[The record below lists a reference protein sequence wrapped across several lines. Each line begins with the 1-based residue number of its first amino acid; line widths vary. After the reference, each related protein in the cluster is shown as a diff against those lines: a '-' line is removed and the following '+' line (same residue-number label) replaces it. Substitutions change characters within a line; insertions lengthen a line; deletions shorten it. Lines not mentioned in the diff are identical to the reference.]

1 MNLKESFRYQKF
13 LDTMLNQAR
22 RSLCDPDH
30 ILKVTRMHLR
40 NVANPDADNVEE
52 VVELDTPFFPND
64 DVIRFMEW
72 LVEERQKLSTAIGR
86 AKASVGFDID
96 AAIDANKFRQ
106 IVYGGIKN
114 MLAYNASKSKTQG
127 RDYRFN
133 INGDQ
138 TPYYYDIEV
147 TKEEAFDREA
157 SRNVMRRM
165 ITEADQ
171 VSADIDAA
179 LINIQVDYVPK
190 FDVNESFNDVMA
202 AFTEEH
208 CS

>member
-13 LDTMLNQAR
+13 LDNLLNQAR

-30 ILKVTRMHLR
+30 ILKVTKRHLR
-40 NVANPDADNVEE
+40 NAANPDAEDMEE

-72 LVEERQKLSTAIGR
+72 LVEERQKLSSAIGR

-106 IVYGGIKN
+106 IVYGSIKN
-114 MLAYNASKSKTQG
+114 MLEYHASKSKTQG

-138 TPYYYDIEV
+138 TPYYYEIEV
-147 TKEEAFDREA
+147 TKEEAFNREA
-157 SRNVMRRM
+157 SRDVMRRM

-179 LINIQVDYVPK
+179 LINIQVDYDPK
-190 FDVNESFNDVMA
+190 FDVNESFNDVMT
-202 AFTEEH
+202 AFTAEH

>member
-13 LDTMLNQAR
+13 LDTMMNQAR

-30 ILKVTRMHLR
+30 ILNVTKKHLR
-40 NVANPDADNVEE
+40 NAANPDAENVEE
-52 VVELDTPFFPND
+52 VIELDTPFFPND

-72 LVEERQKLSTAIGR
+72 LVDERQKLSVAIGR

-96 AAIDANKFRQ
+96 AAIEANKFRQ
-106 IVYGGIKN
+106 IVYGGIKS
-114 MLAYNASKSKTQG
+114 MLAYNSSKSKTQG

-157 SRNVMRRM
+157 SRAVMRKM
-165 ITEADQ
+165 ITDADQ

-179 LINIQVDYVPK
+179 LINIQVNYVPK

-202 AFTEEH
+202 VFTEEH

>member
-13 LDTMLNQAR
+13 LDTLLSQAR
-22 RSLCDPDH
+22 RSLVDPDH
-30 ILKVTRMHLR
+30 ILKVTKKHLR
-40 NVANPDADNVEE
+40 NAANPDAENVEE

-106 IVYGGIKN
+106 IVYSGIKG
-114 MLAYNASKSKTQG
+114 MLSYNASKSKTQG

-147 TKEEAFDREA
+147 TKEEAFNREA
-157 SRNVMRRM
+157 SRDVMRRM

-179 LINIQVDYVPK
+179 LINIQVDYDPK
-190 FDVNESFNDVMA
+190 FDVNESFDDVMT
-202 AFTEEH
+202 AFTAEH

>member
-13 LDTMLNQAR
+13 LDSMMSQAR
-22 RSLCDPDH
+22 RSLSNPDH
-30 ILKVTRMHLR
+30 ALRVTRKHLR
-40 NVANPDADNVEE
+40 SAANPDAVDIEE
-52 VVELDTPFFPND
+52 ILELDTPFFPND
-64 DVIRFMEW
+64 DVIRFMDW
-72 LVEERQKLSTAIGR
+72 LVTERQNLSAAIGK
-86 AKASVGFDID
+86 AKASAGFDID
-96 AAIDANKFRQ
+96 AAIETNKFRQ
-106 IVYGGIKN
+106 MVYGSIKS
-114 MLAYNASKSKTQG
+114 MLEYHASKSKTQG

-147 TKEEAFDREA
+147 TKEEAFNREA
-157 SRNVMRRM
+157 SREVTRRM

-190 FDVNESFNDVMA
+190 FDVNETFDDVMA
-202 AFTEEH
+202 TFTSEDI
-208 CS
+208 S

>member
-13 LDTMLNQAR
+13 LDTLMNRAR
-22 RSLCDPDH
+22 GSLCDPDH
-30 ILKVTRMHLR
+30 ILKVTKKHLR
-40 NVANPDADNVEE
+40 NAANPDAEDMEE

-64 DVIRFMEW
+64 DVIQFMEW
-72 LVEERQKLSTAIGR
+72 LVEERQKLSSAISC

-96 AAIDANKFRQ
+96 AAIEANKFRQ
-106 IVYGGIKN
+106 IVYGGIKF
-114 MLAYNASKSKTQG
+114 MLTYNSSKSKTQG

-147 TKEEAFDREA
+147 TKEEAFDREV
-157 SRNVMRRM
+157 SRAVMRRM

-202 AFTEEH
+202 VFTEEH

>member
-13 LDTMLNQAR
+13 LDTMMNQAR

-30 ILKVTRMHLR
+30 ILKVTKKHLR
-40 NVANPDADNVEE
+40 NAANPDAENVEE
-52 VVELDTPFFPND
+52 VIELDTPFFPND

-72 LVEERQKLSTAIGR
+72 LVDERQKLSSAIGR

-106 IVYGGIKN
+106 IVYGSIKS
-114 MLAYNASKSKTQG
+114 MLAYNSSKSKTQG

-147 TKEEAFDREA
+147 TKEEAFNREA
-157 SRNVMRRM
+157 SRDVMRRM

-179 LINIQVDYVPK
+179 LINIQVDYDSK
-190 FDVNESFNDVMA
+190 FDVNESFNDVMTV
-202 AFTEEH
+202 FTEEH

>member
-13 LDTMLNQAR
+13 LDTMMNQAR

-30 ILKVTRMHLR
+30 ILKVTKKHLR
-40 NVANPDADNVEE
+40 NAANPDAENVEE

-72 LVEERQKLSTAIGR
+72 LVEERQKLSVAIGC

-96 AAIDANKFRQ
+96 AAIEANKFRQ
-106 IVYGGIKN
+106 IVYGGIKS
-114 MLAYNASKSKTQG
+114 MLAFNSSKSKTQG

-147 TKEEAFDREA
+147 TKEEAFNREA
-157 SRNVMRRM
+157 SRDVMRRM

-179 LINIQVDYVPK
+179 LINIQVDYDPK
-190 FDVNESFNDVMA
+190 FDVNESFNDVMT
-202 AFTEEH
+202 AFTAEH

>member
-1 MNLKESFRYQKF
+1 
-13 LDTMLNQAR
+13 
-22 RSLCDPDH
+22 
-30 ILKVTRMHLR
+30 
-40 NVANPDADNVEE
+40 
-52 VVELDTPFFPND
+52 
-64 DVIRFMEW
+64 MEW
-72 LVEERQKLSTAIGR
+72 LVEERQKLSVAIGC

-96 AAIDANKFRQ
+96 AAIEANKFRQ
-106 IVYGGIKN
+106 IVYGGIKS
-114 MLAYNASKSKTQG
+114 MLAFNSSKSKTQG

-147 TKEEAFDREA
+147 TKEEAFNREA
-157 SRNVMRRM
+157 SRDVMRRM

-179 LINIQVDYVPK
+179 LINIQVDYDPK
-190 FDVNESFNDVMA
+190 FDVNESFNDVMT
-202 AFTEEH
+202 AFTAEH